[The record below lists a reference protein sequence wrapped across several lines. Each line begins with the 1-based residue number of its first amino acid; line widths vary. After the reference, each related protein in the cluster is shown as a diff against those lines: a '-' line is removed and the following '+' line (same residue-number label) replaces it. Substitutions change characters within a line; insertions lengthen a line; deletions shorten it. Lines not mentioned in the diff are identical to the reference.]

1 MKVRYKLPGQSASRE
16 TSHAVRADSVRKGL
30 DAAPEDARFAVAVAA
45 FGQRLR
51 GEAPVAEYSYAD
63 IAALANDA
71 RGKDAEGYRAEFVRL
86 VRIAE
91 TLGKAG
97 PVGQP

>member
-1 MKVRYKLPGQSASRE
+1 M
-16 TSHAVRADSVRKGL
+16 
-30 DAAPEDARFAVAVAA
+30 AVAA

-51 GEAPVAEYSYAD
+51 GETPLADYSYAD
-63 IAALANDA
+63 IAALANEA

-86 VRIAE
+86 VRMAE
-91 TLGKAG
+91 ALGKTS